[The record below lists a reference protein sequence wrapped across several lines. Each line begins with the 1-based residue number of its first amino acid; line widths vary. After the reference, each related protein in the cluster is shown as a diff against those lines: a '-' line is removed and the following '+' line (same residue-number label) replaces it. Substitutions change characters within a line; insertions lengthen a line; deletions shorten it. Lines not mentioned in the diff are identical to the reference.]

1 LAFWFDVKFTELWKL
16 NSSSKGT
23 LFSWEA
29 FWFDVKFTELSGN
42 VLNGHAVLVG
52 DELMKWAK

>member
-1 LAFWFDVKFTELWKL
+1 VKFTELWKL

-42 VLNGHAVLVG
+42 VLNGHVVLVG